1 MAMTPSARAL
11 LVQVLQ
17 EPRITTQLQ
26 ASEWNELLIQ
36 ARQSGLQ
43 ARLAARFEASGL
55 FAGAPF
61 KVRSQLRAA
70 LIAAESTQSAVR
82 FEIDRVMRALQS
94 VDTPIVLLKGSAYL
108 MAGLPAARG
117 RFVGDLDLMVAR
129 ERIDAVEQ
137 TLLARGWAAAELDD
151 YDQNFYRAWSHEI
164 PPMQHPERETPVDIH
179 HSIAQ
184 LTSRVH
190 PDAAQLLACA
200 MPLAEPRLC
209 VLAPADMVLHSC
221 VHLINDEV
229 GLPLRDLFDLH
240 DLMQH
245 FGGDAGFWTQ
255 LVERAR
261 LHGLGRPLYHMLRQ
275 ARRLLG
281 TPIPQDVLRAVD
293 AWAPPRPLLTL
304 MDWLWLR
311 RFTPEPGIRPSWRT
325 ALANW
330 LLYVR
335 AHWLRMP
342 PLMLARHL
350 SFKAWRMA
358 RQGN

>member
-1 MAMTPSARAL
+1 MAMTPCARAL
-11 LVQVLQ
+11 LVQALL
-17 EPRITTQLQ
+17 EPGTTTQLR
-26 ASEWNELLIQ
+26 ASGWNELLIQ
-36 ARQSGLQ
+36 SRQSGLQ
-43 ARLAARFEASGL
+43 AALAARLEASGL
-55 FAGAPF
+55 FAAAPF

-70 LIAAESTQSAVR
+70 LIAAESTQTAVR
-82 FEIDRVMRALQS
+82 FEIDRIVRALKG
-94 VDTPIVLLKGSAYL
+94 VDTPIVLLKGSAYV

-117 RFVGDLDLMVAR
+117 RFIGDLDLMVVR

-137 TLLARGWAAAELDD
+137 TLLAHGWATAELDD
-151 YDQNFYRAWSHEI
+151 YDQHFYRAWSHEI

-190 PDAAQLLACA
+190 PDAAQLLASA
-200 MPLAEPRLC
+200 VPLTAPRLS

-240 DLMQH
+240 DLLLH
-245 FGGDAGFWTQ
+245 FGGNPGFWAQ

-261 LHGLGRPLYHMLRQ
+261 LHGLERPLYHMLRQ

-281 TPIPQDVLRAVD
+281 TPVPQDVLRAVD
-293 AWAPPRPLLTL
+293 AWAPPRLLLLL

-311 RFTPEPGIRPSWRT
+311 RFTPEPGFRPSWRT
-325 ALANW
+325 ALAHW

-350 SFKAWRMA
+350 SIKAWRLA
-358 RQGN
+358 RRDT